1 MKNENLSS
9 EEFTKFTSPHKKN
22 TLYVAKNFLISKEI
36 DFKRSSQV
44 RFPGF
49 ILNTF
54 SVLILKTRG
63 NTYHSVIACIQA
75 MILSVIELYM
85 SLPHSFKSR
94 SISIACYIESSQDW
108 QSSSRSWV
116 LVYVS
121 YIKGKEKEEK
131 EKKSDWGKFVD
142 PAIILSSF
150 SSFLFLS
157 ISNFGGNYSNNI
169 HCKVECKNLPHC
181 RWILY

>member
-1 MKNENLSS
+1 MNL
-9 EEFTKFTSPHKKN
+9 TQWPRVDCWW
-22 TLYVAKNFLISKEI
+22 VASQS
-36 DFKRSSQV
+36 SSQDS
-44 RFPGF
+44 FPGF

-54 SVLILKTRG
+54 SVLILKTRR

-75 MILSVIELYM
+75 MILTVIELYM
-85 SLPHSFKSR
+85 KMSLPRSFRSR

-108 QSSSRSWV
+108 QSNSRSWV

-121 YIKGKEKEEK
+121 YIKGKEK
-131 EKKSDWGKFVD
+131 KSDWGKFFD

-150 SSFLFLS
+150 SSFPFLS